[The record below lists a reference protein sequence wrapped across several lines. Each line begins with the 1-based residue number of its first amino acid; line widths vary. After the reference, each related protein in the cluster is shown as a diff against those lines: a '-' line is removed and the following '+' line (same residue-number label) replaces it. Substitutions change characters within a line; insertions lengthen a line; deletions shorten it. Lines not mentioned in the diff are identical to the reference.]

1 MKAILLPLL
10 PILLLASAIPALAQG
25 DAADQAERDRI
36 ARERSQADSRLAT
49 QEVACYKKFAV
60 TDCLNAARARRREI
74 LSDLRRQELTLNDA
88 DRKRRAGDRVLDIEQ
103 RNSAQKQEDAA
114 TQRAESVA
122 RRRDK
127 EAELAQRAADRAHTQ
142 ASTPQRSGRMQK
154 DAAERSSS
162 VRATK
167 EQKIHS
173 SAEELRRYSQRQQ
186 EALERRDRVARRL
199 ADKAGHEIKPL
210 PVPP

>member
-10 PILLLASAIPALAQG
+10 LLAAAIPGLAQG
-25 DAADQAERDRI
+25 DAAGQAERDRI

-60 TDCLNAARARRREI
+60 SDCLNAARATRREI

-88 DRKRRAGDRVLDIEQ
+88 DRKRRAGDRVLDTEQ
-103 RNSAQKQEDAA
+103 RSSAQKQDGAA

-127 EAELAQRAADRAHTQ
+127 EAELAQRAADRAQTQ
-142 ASTPQRSGRMQK
+142 ASAPQRAGRTQK
-154 DAAERSSS
+154 DVAERSSS

-167 EQKIHS
+167 EQKLHNG
-173 SAEELRRYSQRQQ
+173 AEELRRYKQRQQ
-186 EALERRDRVARRL
+186 EALERRDRVAKRL
-199 ADKAGHEIKPL
+199 ADQARPGVKPL

>member
-1 MKAILLPLL
+1 MKAILLPF
-10 PILLLASAIPALAQG
+10 LLLAAAIPVLAQG

-88 DRKRRAGDRVLDIEQ
+88 DRKRRAGERVLDIEQ

-114 TQRAESVA
+114 TQRVEAVA

-127 EAELAQRAADRAHTQ
+127 EADLAQRAADRARTQ
-142 ASTPQRSGRMQK
+142 ASAPQRAVRTQK

-162 VRATK
+162 VRVTK
-167 EQKIHS
+167 DQKLHN
-173 SAEELRRYSQRQQ
+173 SAEERRRYNQRQQ
-186 EALERRDRVARRL
+186 QALERRDRVAKRL
-199 ADKAGHEIKPL
+199 AEPARPGVKPL